1 MRWTWSV
8 VVAGLCGAVGC
19 GPDAMGTPPAVSA
32 PELPAAA
39 EAPPMAEALPAPHA
53 PAEEAVPQSAPACSG
68 PEDTAA
74 LAWSYVPREDRALEF
89 TGTMDAEGNLYATE
103 CPRYWDGPAEERACE
118 LLSLGRDGNVRYRQ
132 PLAGTESIHV
142 DLSSGGRLYGT
153 FNGAT
158 ARVSART
165 AADGSALWT
174 TPLPPLLDAGCQWAW
189 VSAPV
194 LTASHLVVAVHATG
208 ERAACNALI
217 ALDAATGAVAW
228 QLNTPERLSQPIADA
243 QGHLYTSTY
252 DWGQAQTELLSYT
265 EEGTPRWRQTRA
277 GHREPL
283 AVSQGTLLLSTEEL
297 ADAATGGFRAPLGIS
312 GISHYRSEGELPFGP
327 YPHGNVALG
336 GKDLLTLADGRCTG
350 ASCPTEPHVS
360 GQFFYGVDAAS
371 GALRWTLPVGDS
383 PSAPLLTDRSTLL
396 LVDRP
401 VPEDCEFGCKGPD
414 AYFDSYVHEFTQEG
428 QERTACK
435 LQGQAPFVTPPAL
448 HQGRLFLGAYLNW
461 DSDNDGTP
469 FLGIHAYELGAPMNP
484 ARTGWVTEGGGNGRE
499 GQPQ

>member
-8 VVAGLCGAVGC
+8 VAVGLCAVAGC
-19 GPDAMGTPPAVSA
+19 GPEAVGTAPAGSPPEPV
-32 PELPAAA
+32 AAS
-39 EAPPMAEALPAPHA
+39 EAPPAPIA
-53 PAEEAVPQSAPACSG
+53 PGEETETNAAPTCSG
-68 PEDTAA
+68 PEGTAA
-74 LAWSYVPREDRALEF
+74 LAWSYVPRDDRALEF

-103 CPRYWDGPAEERACE
+103 CPRYGEGPIEERTCE
-118 LLSLGRDGNVRYRQ
+118 LLSLGRDGSLRYRQ
-132 PLAGTESIHV
+132 PLSGTEYVHV

-153 FNGAT
+153 LNGAT
-158 ARVSART
+158 ARVSALA
-165 AADGSALWT
+165 AADGSVLWT
-174 TPLPPLLDAGCQWAW
+174 TPLPPLLDADCQWAW

-194 LTASHLVVAVHATG
+194 LTPSHLVVAVHATG
-208 ERAACNALI
+208 ERTACNALI

-228 QLNTPERLSQPIADA
+228 QLNAPERLSQPIADA

-252 DWGQAQTELLSYT
+252 NWGQEQTELLSYT
-265 EEGTPRWRQTRA
+265 DGGTQRWRQTRA
-277 GHREPL
+277 GHREPV
-283 AVSQGTLLLSTEEL
+283 AVSNGTLLLSTEEL
-297 ADAATGGFRAPLGIS
+297 ADAGTGGFLATLGTT
-312 GISHYRSEGELPFGP
+312 GISHSRSEGELPFGP

-336 GKDLLTLADGRCTG
+336 GKALLALADGRCTG

-360 GQFFYGVDAAS
+360 GQFFYGVDVAS

-401 VPEDCEFGCKGPD
+401 VPEDCDFGCKGPD
-414 AYFDSYVHEFTQEG
+414 SYFDSYVHEFSQEG
-428 QERTACK
+428 EERISCK

-469 FLGIHAYELGAPMNP
+469 FLGIHAYELGAAMGP
-484 ARTGWVTEGGGNGRE
+484 ARSGWVTEGGGNGRE

>member
-8 VVAGLCGAVGC
+8 VAAGLCGMAGC
-19 GPDAMGTPPAVSA
+19 GPEAVGTSPAGSA
-32 PELPAAA
+32 PEPLAAS
-39 EAPPMAEALPAPHA
+39 EALPAPIA
-53 PAEEAVPQSAPACSG
+53 PGEETETHSAPACSG
-68 PEDTAA
+68 PEGTAA
-74 LAWSYVPREDRALEF
+74 LAWSYVPRDDRALEF

-103 CPRYWDGPAEERACE
+103 CPRFWEGPVELRTCE
-118 LLSLGRDGNVRYRQ
+118 LLSLGRDGSLRYRR
-132 PLAGTESIHV
+132 PLSGTEYVHV
-142 DLSSGGRLYGT
+142 DLSSGERLYGT
-153 FNGAT
+153 LNGAT
-158 ARVSART
+158 ARVSALA
-165 AADGSALWT
+165 AADGSLLWT

-194 LTASHLVVAVHATG
+194 LTPSHLVVAVHATG
-208 ERAACNALI
+208 ERTACNALI

-228 QLNTPERLSQPIADA
+228 QINAPERLSQPIADA
-243 QGHLYTSTY
+243 QGHLYTSTFH
-252 DWGQAQTELLSYT
+252 WGQEQTELLSYT
-265 EEGTPRWRQTRA
+265 AGGTQRWRQTRA
-277 GHREPL
+277 GHREPV
-283 AVSQGTLLLSTEEL
+283 AVSNGTLLLSTEEL
-297 ADAATGGFRAPLGIS
+297 ADAGTGGFRATLGIT
-312 GISHYRSEGELPFGP
+312 GISHSRAEGELPFGP

-336 GKDLLTLADGRCTG
+336 GKELLALADGRCTG

-401 VPEDCEFGCKGPD
+401 VPEDCDFGCKGPD
-414 AYFDSYVHEFTQEG
+414 SYFDSYVHEFSQEG
-428 QERTACK
+428 AERIACK

-469 FLGIHAYELGAPMNP
+469 FLGIHAYELDAPMSP
-484 ARTGWVTEGGGNGRE
+484 ARSGWVTEGGGNGRE